1 MSFKEMRLK
10 LAICS
15 NDSINQLKVI
25 LVKKK
30 KKNIIILKEKR
41 LYSLI
46 FYIL

>member
-1 MSFKEMRLK
+1 MPFKEMRLK
-10 LAICS
+10 LEIYS
-15 NDSINQLKVI
+15 NDTINQLKVI
-25 LVKKK
+25 LREKK

>member
-1 MSFKEMRLK
+1 MSFEEMRLK
-10 LAICS
+10 LEICS

-25 LVKKK
+25 LIKKK